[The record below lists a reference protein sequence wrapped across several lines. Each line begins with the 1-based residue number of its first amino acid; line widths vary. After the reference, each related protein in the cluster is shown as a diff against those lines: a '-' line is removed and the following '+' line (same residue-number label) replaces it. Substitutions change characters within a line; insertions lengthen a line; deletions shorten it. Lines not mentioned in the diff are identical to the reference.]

1 MLPVNFRVELE
12 FRAQFR
18 NQLRVSL
25 KNKVHIKSAVEF
37 PSLIRELPLIH
48 FLHLLDFCP
57 LLLKL
62 GFQPVD
68 HVFDGVVFSL
78 RIQHE
83 ERFVTIHHDSS
94 ALLNLFIADVIPLST
109 AHLIASA
116 ARSIIA
122 FTFGFSS
129 SKNGEST

>member
-1 MLPVNFRVELE
+1 MLPVNFRVEFE
-12 FRAQFR
+12 FRAQFG

-25 KNKVHIKSAVEF
+25 KNKVHIKSAVQF
-37 PSLIRELPLIH
+37 ARLIGELPLVH

-57 LLLKL
+57 FLLKL
-62 GFQPVD
+62 RFEPVD
-68 HVFDGVVFSL
+68 YVFNGVVFSL

-109 AHLIASA
+109 AHLMASA

-122 FTFGFSS
+122 LTVDFSS
-129 SKNGEST
+129 SKNGDST

>member
-1 MLPVNFRVELE
+1 MLLVNFRIELE

-18 NQLRVSL
+18 NQQRVSL
-25 KNKVHIKSAVEF
+25 KNKVYIKSTIEF
-37 PSLIRELPLIH
+37 ASLIRELPFVH
-48 FLHLLDFCP
+48 SLHLLDFCP

-62 GFQPVD
+62 RFQPVD

-94 ALLNLFIADVIPLST
+94 ALLKLFIADVIPLST
-109 AHLIASA
+109 AHLMASA

-122 FTFGFSS
+122 FTLGFSS